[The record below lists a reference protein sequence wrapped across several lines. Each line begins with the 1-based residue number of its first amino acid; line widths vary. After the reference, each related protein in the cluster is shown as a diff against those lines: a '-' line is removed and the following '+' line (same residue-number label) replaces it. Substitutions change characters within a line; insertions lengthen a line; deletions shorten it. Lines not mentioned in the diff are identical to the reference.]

1 MKDKYLIFAIACLF
15 VLTLFA
21 WVSSCNAQTFA
32 IISDYGSADTNES
45 KVSQMVRGWNPEFII
60 TAGDNFHKT
69 LTPLETMIGQ
79 YYRWSFPNFF
89 PTAGNHD
96 ITDPVNYYLNDAT
109 YLTNFTDYFSWLP
122 GNRRYYTITKGEVQ
136 FFFYN
141 SDFGGVASYCP
152 NERKIWEV
160 DSLKINSR
168 QANWLKTELARSSA
182 KFKIVVSHYPPYF
195 SFPYDIDTTT
205 TVNCNGSP
213 YKLNMRVDTLFK
225 QLRLPFKEWG
235 ADMVINGHTHCGELL
250 EVEGLKYYL
259 QLSGGAAL
267 GNWFAN
273 RNPHS
278 KFFYKSDFGA
288 TLAKVNG
295 DSINFTLKVVTPFR
309 VIEDNVKRKLQND
322 TSLIEEENGTKFYSS
337 VDSKLVEENLLMR
350 SYYTDSV
357 FSFSIFPQK
366 SIRITAKVKA
376 NDDTITAK
384 LRLSEMPY
392 TVMDICKRK
401 LNNGQATFYFPN
413 ANRTVK
419 YFLQVQHRN
428 SVAVWYDSTIT
439 FGGEYDLSNPQN
451 VAGNNIDEDGF
462 MYSGDVNQDRIIDGS
477 DATLIDNDAELF
489 KSGYINTDLS
499 GNNYAD
505 VQDLVIIESNLTKF
519 VTEIQP

>member
-122 GNRRYYTITKGEVQ
+122 GNRRYYTITKGDIQ
-136 FFFYN
+136 FFFFN
-141 SDFGGVASYCP
+141 SDFGGIASYCP
-152 NERKIWEV
+152 GARLVYEPHGV
-160 DSLKINSR
+160 DSNSIQGR
-168 QANWLKTELARSSA
+168 WLKAQLALSNA
-182 KFKIVVSHYPPYF
+182 KFKIVVMHNPPF
-195 SFPYDIDTTT
+195 LSFPVDYDTTT
-205 TVNCNGSP
+205 IVNCNGTP
-213 YKLNMRVDTLFK
+213 YRIRMKIDTIFND
-225 QLRLPFKEWG
+225 LRFNFREMG
-235 ADMVINGHTHCGELL
+235 ADMVLSGHTHCGELL
-250 EVEGLKYYL
+250 EVDGLPYYI
-259 QLSGGAAL
+259 QLSGGAPL
-267 GNWFAN
+267 GSWFAN

-366 SIRITAKVKA
+366 SIRIKAKVKA
-376 NDDTITAK
+376 GQDTVTAR
-384 LRLSEMPY
+384 LRLKEFPHGVVKEVKR
-392 TVMDICKRK
+392 VMNGTTIFPIPNMT
-401 LNNGQATFYFPN
+401 LNET
-413 ANRTVK
+413 
-419 YFLQVQHRN
+419 YFLQVSHRN
-428 SVAVWYDSTIT
+428 SISIWTDSVKAGQVI
-439 FGGEYDLSNPQN
+439 DLTNPAN
-451 VAGNNIDEDGF
+451 VHAGNIDEAGYMF
-462 MYSGDVNQDRIIDGS
+462 SGDVNQDRMIDGT
-477 DATLIDNDAELF
+477 DGVLIDNDVQLY
-489 KSGYINTDLS
+489 KSGYINSDLS
-499 GNNYAD
+499 GNDYTD
-505 VQDLVIIESNLTKF
+505 IQDLFILESNVTKF